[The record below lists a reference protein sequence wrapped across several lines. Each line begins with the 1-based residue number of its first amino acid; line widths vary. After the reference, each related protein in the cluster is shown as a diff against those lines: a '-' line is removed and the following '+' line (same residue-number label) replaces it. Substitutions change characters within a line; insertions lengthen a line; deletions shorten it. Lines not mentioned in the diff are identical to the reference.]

1 MENDIEDK
9 IVSIFANVSN
19 VEANKRENEA
29 RIAEEKERIRQII
42 GRKILA
48 DLEQQQKDEQDS
60 LIKAITTDEL
70 KFTKKEQE
78 RIEQVKRTKALR
90 IQQHIS
96 DTEKDKQQR
105 QQEKEL
111 QQWAV
116 ANRLK
121 NEEIN
126 IDYERKRREQAQQLA
141 KKHRADILKQI
152 ERDHDRPEWRYDM
165 DAEFLADDRDFFEYA
180 NKLIEEAR
188 AKGRTVLPLMKAV
201 DAYRKQNSLNDQKDD
216 LPHLQTNIKIGLKED
231 DTNEGNGGDANI
243 KYNIDDL
250 KKMNT
255 DKVNGGKKAQ
265 AKKRFI

>member
-1 MENDIEDK
+1 MENEIEDK
-9 IVSIFANVSN
+9 IVSIFANVNN
-19 VEANKRENEA
+19 VEANKKENEA
-29 RIAEEKERIRQII
+29 RIAEEKERVRQII

-48 DLEQQQKDEQDS
+48 ELEQQQKTEQDS

-90 IQQHIS
+90 IQQHIA
-96 DTEKDKQQR
+96 DTEKDKQMR

-121 NEEIN
+121 NEEVN
-126 IDYERKRREQAQQLA
+126 IDYERKRREHAQKLA
-141 KKHRADILKQI
+141 KKHRADILRQI
-152 ERDHDRPEWRYDM
+152 ERDNDRPDWRYDM
-165 DAEFLADDRDFFEYA
+165 DAEFLEDDRNFFDYA

-188 AKGRTVLPLMKAV
+188 GKGRSVLPLVKAV
-201 DAYRKQNSLNDQKDD
+201 EAYRRQNCLNEQKDN

-231 DTNEGNGGDANI
+231 DTNEDVKSDANI
-243 KYNIDDL
+243 KYNIHDL

-255 DKVNGGKKAQ
+255 INAGKKPQ
-265 AKKRFI
+265 TKKRFI